1 MQTISYY
8 PIDAYQQIITNSQST
23 LDEAIPSSLTPMPLI
38 LQATVIVRDGATYD
52 IYITP
57 PDIVREMWQMA
68 LLHWRNRTIC
78 WERHQ
83 SNTFLL
89 WIIHPPTQGTRL
101 RYQLYRLGFRVLLLD
116 EYRTSS
122 SCPDCQGNAQK
133 TNLKRISP
141 RQWQRQSHGETLIH
155 GLLECES
162 TQCKSEC
169 SGQTKKWNLDVLASC
184 NFRRI
189 WHAYIQGGQRPDD
202 LTSRGGNRDGDNYGA
217 MVGNGNLQQ

>member
-78 WERHQ
+78 
-83 SNTFLL
+83 
-89 WIIHPPTQGTRL
+89 
-101 RYQLYRLGFRVLLLD
+101 
-116 EYRTSS
+116 
-122 SCPDCQGNAQK
+122 
-133 TNLKRISP
+133 
-141 RQWQRQSHGETLIH
+141 
-155 GLLECES
+155 
-162 TQCKSEC
+162 
-169 SGQTKKWNLDVLASC
+169 
-184 NFRRI
+184 
-189 WHAYIQGGQRPDD
+189 
-202 LTSRGGNRDGDNYGA
+202 
-217 MVGNGNLQQ
+217 